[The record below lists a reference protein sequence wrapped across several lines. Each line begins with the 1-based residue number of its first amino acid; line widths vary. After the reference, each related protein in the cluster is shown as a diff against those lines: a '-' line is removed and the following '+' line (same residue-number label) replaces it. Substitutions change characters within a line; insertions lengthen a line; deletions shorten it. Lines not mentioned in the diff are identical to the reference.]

1 VLPSPSFRLFASAP
15 ESVEAHPELDLV
27 TNAGDA
33 ELHPEVRALE
43 RAGGVASALV
53 ALALRAGIRT
63 ALPALELQLD
73 RLRHAKERQ
82 VALDHLGVIA
92 FELHAR
98 GAKGHG
104 GKFRHVEEVRG
115 LQMLVAR

>member
-27 TNAGDA
+27 TNIGDA

-43 RAGGVASALV
+43 RAGGVAPALV

-73 RLRHAKERQ
+73 RLRHAEQRQ
-82 VALDHLGVIA
+82 VAFDTLGIVA

-98 GAKGHG
+98 RTERHR
-104 GKFRHVEEVRG
+104 GKFRHVEEVR
-115 LQMLVAR
+115 